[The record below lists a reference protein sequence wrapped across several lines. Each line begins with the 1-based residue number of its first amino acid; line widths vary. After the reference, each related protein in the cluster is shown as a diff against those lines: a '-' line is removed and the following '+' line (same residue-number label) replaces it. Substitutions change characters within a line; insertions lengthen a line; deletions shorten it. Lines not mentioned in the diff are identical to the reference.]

1 MKMEGLRTGFSTSAC
16 AAAAAAAGL
25 RVLIT
30 HEKLSAIQI
39 DLPSAKQIL
48 FQLTHCEFQND
59 GVLCGVVKDAGDDPD
74 VTHGLEIQA
83 LVSRK
88 ATPGIELCG
97 GKGVGIVTLPGLPVP
112 VGQSAINPGSRRLIL
127 RVVEAE
133 LSRYAEQEKGGFR
146 VAIIVPKGEQVAKET
161 MNPTLGIRGGISIL
175 GTDGLVRPYSA
186 PAFRASLHYALN
198 VAHEN
203 GYQRVGLATGK
214 RSRRYLMQELH
225 DAPGYG
231 VVDVGDELGYP
242 ITQAQRLG
250 FQRIVIGGM
259 IGKLS
264 KLAQGKFQT
273 HVKEGGVD
281 FDFLA
286 EAAAHKGAL
295 PVLCER
301 IRGARTAHQ
310 VQIWLGQAGIAIE
323 SHLAYL
329 AAGHV
334 FAHVDEALDV
344 SVIIFSLDGK
354 VLGRAIKEV
363 RHGS

>member
-1 MKMEGLRTGFSTSAC
+1 MKELRTGFSTSAC

-25 RVLIT
+25 RTLILK
-30 HEKLSAIQI
+30 ERLSTIQI
-39 DLPSAKQIL
+39 DLPSMQQVL
-48 FQLTHCEFQND
+48 FPLERCEIRED
-59 GVLCGVVKDAGDDPD
+59 GVLCGVIKDAGDDPD

-83 LVSRK
+83 LVSRHE
-88 ATPGIELCG
+88 TPGIELCG

-112 VGQSAINPGSRRLIL
+112 VGQAAINPGSRRLIL
-127 RVVEAE
+127 RIVEAE

-146 VAIIVPKGEQVAKET
+146 ITIIVPKGEQVAGKT
-161 MNPTLGIRGGISIL
+161 MNPTLGIQDGISIL
-175 GTDGLVRPYSA
+175 GTDGLVRPYSV
-186 PAFRASLHYALN
+186 PAFRASLHYALK

-214 RSRRYLMQELH
+214 RSRKYLMQDLD

-231 VVDVGDELGYP
+231 VVDVGDELDYP

-250 FQRIVIGGM
+250 FRHIMIGGM

-281 FDFLA
+281 FDFLSDV
-286 EAAAHKGAL
+286 AAHAGA
-295 PVLCER
+295 PAGLCER
-301 IRGARTAHQ
+301 IRTARTAHQ
-310 VQIWLGQAGIAIE
+310 VQVWLKHVGIAVE
-323 SHLAYL
+323 PRLAAL

-334 FAHVDEALDV
+334 FTHVKEALDV
-344 SVIIFSLDGK
+344 GMIIFSLDGV
-354 VLGRAIKEV
+354 VLGRAVKEV